1 MTNIGERNNYLY
13 KYALKEIKLG
23 ISKKEVL
30 SMLYAKN
37 NKDCRPP
44 LSKNEVTAIIKNIE
58 GEFNG

>member
-1 MTNIGERNNYLY
+1 MTNIGKRNNYLY

-23 ISKKEVL
+23 ISKEEVL

-37 NKDCRPP
+37 NKDCKPL
-44 LSKNEVTAIIKNIE
+44 LSKNEVTTIIKNIK